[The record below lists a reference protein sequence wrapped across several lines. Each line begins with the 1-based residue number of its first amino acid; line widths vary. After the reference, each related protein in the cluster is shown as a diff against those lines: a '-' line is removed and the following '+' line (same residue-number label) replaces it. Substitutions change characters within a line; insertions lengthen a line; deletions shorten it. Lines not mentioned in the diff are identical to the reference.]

1 MNVCA
6 IHPTG
11 RLRRSICF
19 KPIVAKQKKET
30 RRIGESL
37 FAKPDEPTA
46 NQSNDRLQVKAIA
59 N

>member
-6 IHPTG
+6 IHPPG

-19 KPIVAKQKKET
+19 KPIVAKQKKDT

-37 FAKPDEPTA
+37 FAKPGAPTA
-46 NQSNDRLQVKAIA
+46 SQKKASDFRHWLF
-59 N
+59 